1 MVAVKEVEGGQRDTF
16 VISDVP
22 CMSSALRC
30 SQYFLYI
37 YICCASWYD
46 FYLGWYTDWHLVVW
60 MYLSNAKAFRCRS
73 CCWNIFPTRLD

>member
-30 SQYFLYI
+30 SQYFFFYI
-37 YICCASWYD
+37 YVALADMI
-46 FYLGWYTDWHLVVW
+46 FILGDIVTPSGVDVLVKRKSFQVQ
-60 MYLSNAKAFRCRS
+60 MLLLKYIPSE
-73 CCWNIFPTRLD
+73 T